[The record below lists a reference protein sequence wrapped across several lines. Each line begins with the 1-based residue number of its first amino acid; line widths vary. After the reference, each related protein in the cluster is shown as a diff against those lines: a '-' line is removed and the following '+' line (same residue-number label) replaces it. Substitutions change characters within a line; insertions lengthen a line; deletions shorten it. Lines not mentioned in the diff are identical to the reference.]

1 MKSIKLTFS
10 SFFLLA
16 IMTFSA
22 HGAVRQPLKIDSA
35 SVKKDIAWVDSLY
48 AKAFAQ
54 QDTSLFLKC
63 YAADGAIMPPGRPVL
78 SGKPM
83 MLAFFNFACKSGVRN
98 IVFSRKGLYGLT
110 DDYVTEQGQFEIF
123 DDQQKSIAKGKFLTI
138 WKKTPQG
145 WKMFRDMMS
154 GDDAGGLGGKTK

>member
-1 MKSIKLTFS
+1 MKSIALTS
-10 SFFLLA
+10 LSLFLLA
-16 IMTFSA
+16 TLSFNA
-22 HGAVRQPLKIDSA
+22 HGAIAPHLKTDSA
-35 SVKKDIAWVDSLY
+35 SVKKDIAWVDSIY

-63 YAADGAIMPPGRPVL
+63 YAADGAIMPPGRPLL

-83 MLAFFNFACKSGVRN
+83 LLAFFNFGCKSGVRN
-98 IVFSRKGLYGLT
+98 IVFSSKGLYGLT
-110 DDYVTEQGQFEIF
+110 DHYVTEQGQFEMF

-145 WKMFRDMMS
+145 WKMFRDMFS
-154 GDDAGGLGGKTK
+154 DDAAVTLGGKK

>member
-1 MKSIKLTFS
+1 MKTITITTSTL
-10 SFFLLA
+10 FLLA
-16 IMTFSA
+16 TLSFNA
-22 HGAVRQPLKIDSA
+22 HGAVRLPFKTDSA
-35 SVKKDIAWVDSLY
+35 SVTKDMAWVDSIY

-63 YAADGAIMPPGRPVL
+63 YAADGAIMAPGRPVL
-78 SGKPM
+78 QGKPM
-83 MLAFFNFACKSGVRN
+83 LVAFFNFGCKAGIRN
-98 IVFSRKGLYGLT
+98 IAFSRKGLYGFT
-110 DDYVTEQGQFEIF
+110 DQYVTEQGQFELF

-154 GDDAGGLGGKTK
+154 DDAALALGGKK

>member
-1 MKSIKLTFS
+1 MKSTTLITSTL
-10 SFFLLA
+10 FLLA
-16 IMTFSA
+16 TLNFKAHSA
-22 HGAVRQPLKIDSA
+22 VGKPLRIDSA
-35 SVKKDIAWVDSLY
+35 SVKRDIAWVDSIY

-83 MLAFFNFACKSGVRN
+83 MLAFFNFACKSGVKD

-110 DDYVTEQGQFEIF
+110 DQYVTEQGQFELF

-154 GDDAGGLGGKTK
+154 NDAAVTLGEKNK

>member
-1 MKSIKLTFS
+1 MKSITLTTSALFILATL
-10 SFFLLA
+10 SFN
-16 IMTFSA
+16 A
-22 HGAVRQPLKIDSA
+22 HGAVGKRLKIDSA
-35 SVKKDIAWVDSLY
+35 SVKKDIDRVDSIY

-63 YAADGAIMPPGRPVL
+63 YAADGAIMPPWRPLL

-83 MLAFFNFACKSGVRN
+83 LLAFFNFGCKSGVRN

-110 DDYVTEQGQFEIF
+110 DQYVTEQGQFELF

-154 GDDAGGLGGKTK
+154 DDAALTLGGKK

>member
-1 MKSIKLTFS
+1 MKSYNTNYINFILIGLPCLK
-10 SFFLLA
+10 A
-16 IMTFSA
+16 HSA
-22 HGAVRQPLKIDSA
+22 VGKPLKTDSA
-35 SVKKDIAWVDSLY
+35 SVKKDIAWVDSIY

-83 MLAFFNFACKSGVRN
+83 MLAFFGFACKAGVKN
-98 IVFSRKGLYGLT
+98 IIFTTKGLYGLT
-110 DDYVTEQGQFEIF
+110 GQYVTEQGQFEMF
-123 DDQQKSIAKGKFLTI
+123 DDQQKSIAKGKFLTV

-145 WKMFRDMMS
+145 WKMFRDMFS
-154 GDDAGGLGGKTK
+154 DDANVALGEKK

>member
-1 MKSIKLTFS
+1 MKCITLTTS
-10 SFFLLA
+10 ALFLMVTLG
-16 IMTFSA
+16 FKA
-22 HGAVRQPLKIDSA
+22 HGAVRQPLKTDTA
-35 SVKKDIAWVDSLY
+35 SIKNDIAWVDSIY

-63 YAADGAIMPPGRPVL
+63 YAPDGAIMPPGRPIL

-83 MLAFFNFACKSGVRN
+83 MLAFFNFACKAGVRN
-98 IVFSRKGLYGLT
+98 IAFTTRGLYGLT
-110 DDYVTEQGQFEIF
+110 DQYVTEQGQFEMF

-145 WKMFRDMMS
+145 WKMFRDMFS
-154 GDDAGGLGGKTK
+154 DDAALTLGGKK